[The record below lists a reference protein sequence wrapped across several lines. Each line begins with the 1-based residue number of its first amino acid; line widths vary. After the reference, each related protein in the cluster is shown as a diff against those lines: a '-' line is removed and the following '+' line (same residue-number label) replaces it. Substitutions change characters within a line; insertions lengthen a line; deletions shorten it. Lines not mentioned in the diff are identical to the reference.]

1 MDRLFDLD
9 NGFFRFMGKV
19 FDMIVLNILC
29 LITCIPIVTIGPSI
43 TALYYVAMKLV
54 RDEEGYV
61 VRGYFK
67 AFKENFKKAFIIE
80 LIVAVCAALLYV
92 DITVTYQW
100 MQQDTGFLIRLLFY
114 ALVGLTLLAVVSVV
128 YVFPVLAKFENTVK
142 KILINS
148 IMMSVR
154 HLSWSVLMVVVI
166 IAAGVAVYI
175 YPIAIFFVIGA
186 AAAINSIILR
196 KIFDNYIKIDS
207 EGKVIE
213 EENNIEENNIEETK
227 DE

>member
-213 EENNIEENNIEETK
+213 EENNIEETK

>member
-29 LITCIPIVTIGPSI
+29 LITCIPIVTIGPSV

-213 EENNIEENNIEETK
+213 EENKIEETQ

>member
-29 LITCIPIVTIGPSI
+29 LITCIPIVTIGPSV

-213 EENNIEENNIEETK
+213 EENNIEETQ

>member
-213 EENNIEENNIEETK
+213 EENNIEETQ